1 LRNKYTIVVLTTLLI
16 IAGIG
21 LVLKK
26 RQTPQYIPAEDT
38 SAENAVKDRVET
50 RRALFQPRLSDTT
63 TLPVSPA
70 KRGNQKN
77 PSDIKSDTPD
87 AGRSDSSIFLSKT
100 NSGRNVLQGNQH
112 KQRDTQFTKIDFDG
126 QVLPHTA
133 LRWSCARDQRTGLL
147 WETKLF
153 DAGISDVEN
162 RYSWYDPLR
171 PAQGV
176 KNREI
181 CYDILCDTHAYTQEM
196 NRLEL
201 CGSTQWRLPFFAE
214 LETLLDRDY
223 FNPVINQEIFFNTR
237 GASYWTQSQL
247 ENNPEIVMQID
258 FFNGTSS
265 PAPVH
270 FKLAV
275 RLVSD

>member
-1 LRNKYTIVVLTTLLI
+1 MRNKYTIVVLSTLLI
-16 IAGIG
+16 IAGTG

-26 RQTPQYIPAEDT
+26 RQTPQYIPAEDM

-50 RRALFQPRLSDTT
+50 RRALFQPLLSDTT
-63 TLPVSPA
+63 TLPISST
-70 KRGNQKN
+70 KRGNQKKT
-77 PSDIKSDTPD
+77 SDIKSDTLD

-100 NSGRNVLQGNQH
+100 NSGRKVLQGNQH

-126 QVLPHTA
+126 QVLPDTA

-162 RYSWYDPLR
+162 RYSWYDPAR

-181 CYDILCDTHAYTQEM
+181 CYDILCDTHAYTLEM

-214 LETLLDRDY
+214 LETLLDRGY